1 MTRDQEPVELA
12 SLSATKDDMPYHAAK
27 AAVKKNAS
35 ATPSAHQNGAEEAVK
50 GQTPVVLWLC
60 LLVAIV
66 GLAYLFYQNQ
76 TLLQEGQM
84 TAQAL
89 QKLQS
94 QLSDTGEQANLSVDA
109 LRIQLNE
116 QSSEI
121 QKLWDLTNKRLKVD
135 IARNKELIDD
145 QGKII
150 TQHSASFENQE
161 KTVKAQRQQALE
173 LDSKLAQQADQLAA
187 QSKAVQADI
196 ADINKRLKGV
206 PEAAQKQ
213 LDEQSASIKAIDA
226 TRIQHNRRLSQIDKQ
241 LEALKAELK
250 ELQAQ
255 VPKPAAANPAP

>member
-12 SLSATKDDMPYHAAK
+12 SISVTKDDIGYYAAK
-27 AAVKKNAS
+27 KPGTHTPAS
-35 ATPSAHQNGAEEAVK
+35 VPQETGSRSA
-50 GQTPVVLWLC
+50 TPVVLWLC
-60 LLVAIV
+60 LLLAMG
-66 GLAYLFYQNQ
+66 GLVFLFYQNQ
-76 TLLQEGQM
+76 SLMQEGHI

-116 QSSEI
+116 QGSEI

-145 QGKII
+145 QGKIL
-150 TQHSASFENQE
+150 TQHSVGLENQDKSNKSLLQQNKE
-161 KTVKAQRQQALE
+161 LETKLSQQAEQL
-173 LDSKLAQQADQLAA
+173 LAQNKALQAD
-187 QSKAVQADI
+187 VADM
-196 ADINKRLKGV
+196 NKRLKGV

-213 LDEQSASIKAIDA
+213 LDEQAASIKAIDA

-241 LEALKAELK
+241 LESLKT
-250 ELQAQ
+250 ELQGLKQ
-255 VPKPAAANPAP
+255 ANQAPVSSAP

>member
-12 SLSATKDDMPYHAAK
+12 SISVTKDDMGYYAAK
-27 AAVKKNAS
+27 PGVKKP
-35 ATPSAHQNGAEEAVK
+35 ATQTHGAAAQDS
-50 GQTPVVLWLC
+50 GARHSTPIVLWLC
-60 LLVAIV
+60 LLLALA

-76 TLLQEGQM
+76 TLMQEGHI

-116 QSSEI
+116 QGSEI

-145 QGKII
+145 QGKIL
-150 TQHSASFENQE
+150 TQHSAGLESQDKSNKSLQQQNKDLEN
-161 KTVKAQRQQALE
+161 KLSQQAEQL
-173 LDSKLAQQADQLAA
+173 LAQNKALQAD
-187 QSKAVQADI
+187 VADM
-196 ADINKRLKGV
+196 NKRLKAV

-241 LEALKAELK
+241 LENLKAELQGLK
-250 ELQAQ
+250 QANQ
-255 VPKPAAANPAP
+255 TPTSAAP

>member
-12 SLSATKDDMPYHAAK
+12 SISVTKDDIGYYAAK
-27 AAVKKNAS
+27 PGVKKP
-35 ATPSAHQNGAEEAVK
+35 ATQTQGAVAQDS
-50 GQTPVVLWLC
+50 GTRHTTPIVLWLC
-60 LLVAIV
+60 LLLALA

-76 TLLQEGQM
+76 TLMQEGHI

-116 QSSEI
+116 QGSEI

-145 QGKII
+145 QGKIL
-150 TQHSASFENQE
+150 TQHNTGLESQDKANKTLQQQNKDLEN
-161 KTVKAQRQQALE
+161 KLTLQAEQL
-173 LDSKLAQQADQLAA
+173 LAQNKTLQAD
-187 QSKAVQADI
+187 VADM
-196 ADINKRLKGV
+196 NKRLKAV

-241 LEALKAELK
+241 LESLKT
-250 ELQAQ
+250 ELQGLKQANQ
-255 VPKPAAANPAP
+255 TPAPAAP